1 MLELLGVGGIVGIAL
16 VVVFV
21 LLVMIIASR
30 YKTVSPD
37 EAMIITGAA
46 LGTKNVLTDESAR
59 KVKIIRGGGAFIVP
73 IVQQREHLSLLSH
86 KLDVSTPE
94 VYTSEGVPVLTD
106 GVAVIKIGSSV
117 EDVATAA
124 EQYLGKPD
132 EALRAEAREVL
143 EGHLRAI
150 LGTLT
155 VEEVYRNRDKFAQEV
170 QSVAARDLKKMGL
183 QIVSFTIKDVRDKN
197 GYLEALGRP
206 RIAAIKRDADIA
218 EAEATRDSRIKKA
231 DADEE
236 GQKAELIRDTN
247 VAQAT
252 RDRELKV
259 AAFKKDED
267 TARAAADL
275 AYAVQEA
282 SSQKAVVEEQMQV
295 ELVRKQREVDL
306 EKLEIERREKQYDSE
321 VKKKADADRYAVEQA
336 AEASKLQQIRSA
348 EARQFEIE
356 AEAKA
361 NAEAKRLDGLAV
373 GDATRAEG
381 LAEAE
386 VIRQRGLAEAEAKE
400 KLAEAFEKFG
410 EAAVLDLMAKMMP
423 ELAREIAKPLGSI
436 DRLTVVD
443 TGSGQGAGRVTN
455 TVAQLMATVPELAK
469 SIAGVDLSEVAK
481 RLTAAPAAS
490 PVSAPVSSTPASG
503 NGAPVEVIA
512 SVDAEGDEA

>member
-1 MLELLGVGGIVGIAL
+1 MLELLGVGGVVALAVIVAF
-16 VVVFV
+16 VF
-21 LLVMIIASR
+21 LVMLVASR

-46 LGTKNVLTDESAR
+46 LGGKNVLTDESAR
-59 KVKIIRGGGAFIVP
+59 KVKIVRGGGAFIVP

-86 KLDVSTPE
+86 KLDVMTPE
-94 VYTSEGVPVLTD
+94 VYTAEGVPVMTD
-106 GVAVIKIGSSV
+106 GVAVIKVGSSV

-124 EQYLGKPD
+124 EQFLGKPD
-132 EALRAEAREVL
+132 EELRAEAREVL

-218 EAEATRDSRIKKA
+218 EAEAIRDSRVKKA
-231 DADEE
+231 DADEA

-247 VAQAT
+247 VAEAT

-267 TARAAADL
+267 TAKAAADL

-306 EKLEIERREKQYDSE
+306 ENLEITRREKQYDSE
-321 VKKKADADRYAVEQA
+321 VKKKADADRYAVEQS
-336 AEASKLQQIRSA
+336 AEADKLRQMRRA

-361 NAEAKRLDGLAV
+361 NAEAKRLDGQAV
-373 GDATRAEG
+373 GDAARAEG
-381 LAEAE
+381 LARAE
-386 VIRQRGLAEAEAKE
+386 VTREQGLAEAEAKE

-410 EAAVLDLMAKMMP
+410 EAAVLDLLAKMMP
-423 ELAREIAKPLGSI
+423 QLAREIAMPLGSI
-436 DRLTVVD
+436 DKLTVVD

-455 TVAQLMATVPELAK
+455 TVAQLMATTPELVK
-469 SIAGVDLSEVAK
+469 SIAGVDLGAMAQRFADGAAK
-481 RLTAAPAAS
+481 PAAS
-490 PVSAPVSSTPASG
+490 APPAAAG
-503 NGAPVEVIA
+503 DGVPALVRPADELE
-512 SVDAEGDEA
+512 AE

>member
-1 MLELLGVGGIVGIAL
+1 MLELLGVGGVVALAIVVAL
-16 VVVFV
+16 VF
-21 LLVMIIASR
+21 LIMLVASR

-46 LGTKNVLTDESAR
+46 LGGKNVLTDESAR
-59 KVKIIRGGGAFIVP
+59 KVKIVRGGGAFIVP

-86 KLDVSTPE
+86 KLDVMTPE
-94 VYTSEGVPVLTD
+94 VYTAEGVPVMTD
-106 GVAVIKIGSSV
+106 GVAVIKVGSSV

-124 EQYLGKPD
+124 EQFLGKPD
-132 EALRAEAREVL
+132 EELRAEAREVL

-218 EAEATRDSRIKKA
+218 EAEATRDARIKKA
-231 DADEE
+231 NADEE
-236 GQKAELIRDTN
+236 GQKAELVRDTN
-247 VAQAT
+247 VAEAT

-267 TARAAADL
+267 TAKASADL
-275 AYAVQEA
+275 AYAIQEA
-282 SSQKAVVEEQMQV
+282 SSQRAVVEEQMQV

-336 AEASKLQQIRSA
+336 AEADKLRQMRQA

-361 NAEAKRLDGLAV
+361 RAEGA
-373 GDATRAEG
+373 RAEG
-381 LAEAE
+381 LADAE
-386 VIRQRGLAEAEAKE
+386 VIRERGLAEAEAKE

-410 EAAVLDLMAKMMP
+410 EAAVLDILAKMMP
-423 ELAREIAKPLGSI
+423 ELAREIAAPMASI
-436 DRLTVVD
+436 DKLTVVD
-443 TGSGQGAGRVTN
+443 TGSGEGAGRLSR
-455 TVAQLMATVPELAK
+455 TVADMMSTTPELIK
-469 SIAGVDLSEVAK
+469 GIAGVDLHALAQRFTSAPSESVAQ
-481 RLTAAPAAS
+481 AAGDGAPALLS
-490 PVSAPVSSTPASG
+490 PAP
-503 NGAPVEVIA
+503 
-512 SVDAEGDEA
+512 DAEAE

>member
-1 MLELLGVGGIVGIAL
+1 MIELFGIGGIVGIAIVVSL
-16 VVVFV
+16 VF
-21 LLVMIIASR
+21 LVMLVASR

-46 LGTKNVLTDESAR
+46 LGSKNVLTDESAR
-59 KVKIIRGGGAFIVP
+59 KVKIVRGGGAFIVP
-73 IVQQREHLSLLSH
+73 IVQQREHMSLLSH
-86 KLDVSTPE
+86 KLDVMTPE
-94 VYTSEGVPVLTD
+94 VYTAEGVPVMTD
-106 GVAVIKIGSSV
+106 GVAVIKVGSSV

-124 EQYLGKPD
+124 EQFLGKPD
-132 EALRAEAREVL
+132 EELRAEAREVL

-218 EAEATRDSRIKKA
+218 EAEATRDARIKKA
-231 DADEE
+231 NADEE
-236 GQKAELIRDTN
+236 GQKAELVRDTN
-247 VAQAT
+247 VAEANKEK
-252 RDRELKV
+252 ELKV
-259 AAFKKDED
+259 AAFKKEQD
-267 TARAAADL
+267 TAKAAADL
-275 AYAVQEA
+275 AYSVQEA
-282 SSQKAVVEEQMQV
+282 TSQRAVVEEQMQV

-336 AEASKLQQIRSA
+336 AEADKLRQVRRA

-361 NAEAKRLDGLAV
+361 RAEG
-373 GDATRAEG
+373 TRAEG

-386 VIRQRGLAEAEAKE
+386 VILQRGLAEAEAKE
-400 KLAEAFEKFG
+400 KLAEAFARYG
-410 EAAVLDLMAKMMP
+410 EAAVLDLLATMMP
-423 ELAREIAKPLGSI
+423 ALAREVAAPLASI
-436 DRLTVVD
+436 QKLTVVD
-443 TGSGQGAGRVTN
+443 TGGGQGVGRVTDS
-455 TVAQLMATVPELAK
+455 VANLMATTPELIK
-469 SIAGVDLSEVAK
+469 SLTGVDLLALAQQFGEEKPV
-481 RLTAAPAAS
+481 PAAS
-490 PVSAPVSSTPASG
+490 G
-503 NGAPVEVIA
+503 DGAPPALIEPPT
-512 SVDAEGDEA
+512 EADGA

>member
-1 MLELLGVGGIVGIAL
+1 MDMLIVAAIAIGTLLAIVL
-16 VVVFV
+16 
-21 LLVMIIASR
+21 IIASR

-46 LGTKNVLTDESAR
+46 LGGKNVLTDESAR
-59 KVKIIRGGGAFIVP
+59 KVKIVRGGGAFIVP

-86 KLDVSTPE
+86 KLDVMTPE
-94 VYTSEGVPVLTD
+94 VYTAEGVPVMTD
-106 GVAVIKIGSSV
+106 GVAVIKVGSSV

-124 EQYLGKPD
+124 EQFLGKPD
-132 EALRAEAREVL
+132 EELRAEAREVL

-218 EAEATRDSRIKKA
+218 EAEATRDARIKKA
-231 DADEE
+231 NADEE

-247 VAQAT
+247 VAEANKEK
-252 RDRELKV
+252 ELKV
-259 AAFKKDED
+259 AAFKKEQD
-267 TARAAADL
+267 TAKAAADL

-282 SSQKAVVEEQMQV
+282 SSQRAVVEEQMQV

-306 EKLEIERREKQYDSE
+306 EKLEIDRRERQYDSE
-321 VKKKADADRYAVEQA
+321 VKKKADAERYAVEQA
-336 AEASKLQQIRSA
+336 AEASKLQQMRRA

-361 NAEAKRLDGLAV
+361 RAEGA
-373 GDATRAEG
+373 RAEG

-410 EAAVLDLMAKMMP
+410 EAAVLDLLARMMP
-423 ELAREIAKPLGSI
+423 ELAREIAKPLASI
-436 DRLTVVD
+436 DRMTVVD
-443 TGSGQGAGRVTN
+443 TGSGMGANRVTN
-455 TVAQLMATVPELAK
+455 TVASLMATTPELVK
-469 SIAGVDLSEVAK
+469 SIAGVDLAALAQ
-481 RLTAAPAAS
+481 RLTAAPSTAS
-490 PVSAPVSSTPASG
+490 TG
-503 NGAPVEVIA
+503 DGAPPALVSPSA
-512 SVDAEGDEA
+512 DAGDEA

>member
-1 MLELLGVGGIVGIAL
+1 MIELFGIGGIVGIAIVVSL
-16 VVVFV
+16 VF
-21 LLVMIIASR
+21 LVMLVASR

-46 LGTKNVLTDESAR
+46 LGSKNVLTDESAR
-59 KVKIIRGGGAFIVP
+59 KVKIVRGGGAFIVP
-73 IVQQREHLSLLSH
+73 IVQQREHMSLLSH
-86 KLDVSTPE
+86 KLDVMTPE
-94 VYTSEGVPVLTD
+94 VYTAEGVPVMTD
-106 GVAVIKIGSSV
+106 GVAVIKVGSSV

-124 EQYLGKPD
+124 EQFLGKPD
-132 EALRAEAREVL
+132 EELRAEAREVL

-218 EAEATRDSRIKKA
+218 EAEATRDARIKKA
-231 DADEE
+231 NADEE
-236 GQKAELIRDTN
+236 GQKAELVRDTN
-247 VAQAT
+247 VAEANKEK
-252 RDRELKV
+252 ELKV
-259 AAFKKDED
+259 AAFKKEQD
-267 TARAAADL
+267 TAKAAADL
-275 AYAVQEA
+275 AYSVQEA
-282 SSQKAVVEEQMQV
+282 TSQRVVVEEQMQV

-336 AEASKLQQIRSA
+336 AEADKLRQMRRA

-361 NAEAKRLDGLAV
+361 KAEAKRLDGQAV

-386 VIRQRGLAEAEAKE
+386 VVLQRGLAEAEAKE
-400 KLAEAFEKFG
+400 KLAEAFARYG
-410 EAAVLDLMAKMMP
+410 EAAVLDLLATMMP
-423 ELAREIAKPLGSI
+423 ALAREVAAPLASI
-436 DRLTVVD
+436 QKLTVVD
-443 TGSGQGAGRVTN
+443 TGGGQGVGRVTDS
-455 TVAQLMATVPELAK
+455 VANLMATTPELIK
-469 SIAGVDLSEVAK
+469 SLTGVDLLALAQQFGETKPV
-481 RLTAAPAAS
+481 PAAS
-490 PVSAPVSSTPASG
+490 G
-503 NGAPVEVIA
+503 DGAPPTLLEPPTE
-512 SVDAEGDEA
+512 SDEL

>member
-1 MLELLGVGGIVGIAL
+1 MIELFGIGGIVGIAIVVSL
-16 VVVFV
+16 VF
-21 LLVMIIASR
+21 LVMLVASR

-46 LGTKNVLTDESAR
+46 LGSKNVLTDESAR
-59 KVKIIRGGGAFIVP
+59 KVKIVRGGGAFIVP
-73 IVQQREHLSLLSH
+73 IVQQREHMSLLSH
-86 KLDVSTPE
+86 KLDVMTPE
-94 VYTSEGVPVLTD
+94 VYTAEGVPVMTD
-106 GVAVIKIGSSV
+106 GVAVIKVGSSV

-124 EQYLGKPD
+124 EQFLGKPD
-132 EALRAEAREVL
+132 EELRAEAREVL

-218 EAEATRDSRIKKA
+218 EAEATRDARIKKA
-231 DADEE
+231 NADEE
-236 GQKAELIRDTN
+236 GQKAELVRDTN
-247 VAQAT
+247 VAEANKEK
-252 RDRELKV
+252 ELKV
-259 AAFKKDED
+259 AAFKKEQD
-267 TARAAADL
+267 TAKAAADL
-275 AYAVQEA
+275 AYSVQEA
-282 SSQKAVVEEQMQV
+282 TSQRAVVEEQMQV

-336 AEASKLQQIRSA
+336 AEADKLRQVRRA

-361 NAEAKRLDGLAV
+361 RAEG
-373 GDATRAEG
+373 TRAEG

-386 VIRQRGLAEAEAKE
+386 VILQRGLAEAEAKE
-400 KLAEAFEKFG
+400 KLAEAFARYG
-410 EAAVLDLMAKMMP
+410 EAAVLDLLATMMP
-423 ELAREIAKPLGSI
+423 ALAREVAAPLASI
-436 DRLTVVD
+436 QKLTVVD
-443 TGSGQGAGRVTN
+443 TGGGQGVGRVTDS
-455 TVAQLMATVPELAK
+455 VANLMATTPELIK
-469 SIAGVDLSEVAK
+469 SLTGVDLLALAQQFGETKPV
-481 RLTAAPAAS
+481 PAAS
-490 PVSAPVSSTPASG
+490 G
-503 NGAPVEVIA
+503 DGAPPTLLEPPTE
-512 SVDAEGDEA
+512 SDEL

>member
-1 MLELLGVGGIVGIAL
+1 MIELLGVGGVAALAIVVAL
-16 VVVFV
+16 VF
-21 LLVMIIASR
+21 LVMLVASR

-46 LGTKNVLTDESAR
+46 LGGKNVLTDDSGR
-59 KVKIIRGGGAFIVP
+59 RVKIIRGGGAFIVP
-73 IVQQREHLSLLSH
+73 IVQQRELLSLLSH

-94 VYTSEGVPVLTD
+94 VYTAEGVPVLTD
-106 GVAVIKIGSSV
+106 GVAVIKVGSSV

-132 EALRAEAREVL
+132 EALKAEAREVL

-231 DADEE
+231 NADEE
-236 GQKAELIRDTN
+236 GQKAELVRDTN
-247 VAQAT
+247 VAEAT
-252 RDRELKV
+252 KDKELKV
-259 AAFKKDED
+259 ASFKQEQD
-267 TARAAADL
+267 TAKAAADL
-275 AYAVQEA
+275 AYSVQEA

-336 AEASKLQQIRSA
+336 AEASKLQQMRRA

-361 NAEAKRLDGLAV
+361 NAEAKRLNGQAV

-386 VIRQRGLAEAEAKE
+386 VVRERGLAEAEAKE

-410 EAAVLDLMAKMMP
+410 EAAVLDLLAKMMP
-423 ELAREIAKPLGSI
+423 ELAREVAAPLASI
-436 DRLTVVD
+436 DSLTVVD
-443 TGSGQGAGRVTN
+443 TGAGQGAGRVTN
-455 TVAQLMATVPELAK
+455 TVAGLMATVPELAK
-469 SIAGVDLSEVAK
+469 SIAGVDLAQVAK
-481 RLTAAPAAS
+481 RLT
-490 PVSAPVSSTPASG
+490 STADAPASG
-503 NGAPVEVIA
+503 DGAPPALITPSSE
-512 SVDAEGDEA
+512 DAA

>member
-1 MLELLGVGGIVGIAL
+1 MLEILGVGGVVALAVIVAL
-16 VVVFV
+16 VF
-21 LLVMIIASR
+21 LIMLVASR

-46 LGTKNVLTDESAR
+46 LGGKNVLTDESAR
-59 KVKIIRGGGAFIVP
+59 KVKIVRGGGAFIVP

-86 KLDVSTPE
+86 KLDVTTPE
-94 VYTSEGVPVLTD
+94 VYTAEGVPVLTD
-106 GVAVIKIGSSV
+106 GVAVIKVGSSV

-218 EAEATRDSRIKKA
+218 EAEAIRDARVKKA
-231 DADEE
+231 VASEE

-247 VAQAT
+247 IAEAT

-259 AAFKKDED
+259 AEFKMSED
-267 TARAAADL
+267 TAKASADL

-282 SSQKAVVEEQMQV
+282 TSQKAVVEEQMQV

-306 EKLEIERREKQYDSE
+306 ENLEITRREKQYDSE

-336 AEASKLQQIRSA
+336 AEASKLQQMRRA

-361 NAEAKRLDGLAV
+361 NAEAKRLDGQAA
-373 GDATRAEG
+373 GDAARAEG

-410 EAAVLDLMAKMMP
+410 EAAVLDLLAKMMP
-423 ELAREIAKPLGSI
+423 RLAREIAAPLGSI
-436 DRLTVVD
+436 GQLTVVD
-443 TGSGQGAGRVTN
+443 TGSGQGAGRVTD
-455 TVAQLMATVPELAK
+455 TVAQLMATTPELVK
-469 SIAGVDLSEVAK
+469 SIAGVDLNALAQ
-481 RLTAAPAAS
+481 RLTSAPPDPAPAGDGS
-490 PVSAPVSSTPASG
+490 RQPPALLRPSDDG
-503 NGAPVEVIA
+503 
-512 SVDAEGDEA
+512 EAA

>member
-1 MLELLGVGGIVGIAL
+1 MLEILGTGGIVA
-16 VVVFV
+16 VVVIATVVFIV
-21 LLVMIIASR
+21 LLVASR

-46 LGTKNVLTDESAR
+46 LGGKNVLTDESAR
-59 KVKIIRGGGAFIVP
+59 KVKIVRGGGAFIVP

-86 KLDVSTPE
+86 KLDVMTPE
-94 VYTSEGVPVLTD
+94 VYTAEGVPVMTD
-106 GVAVIKIGSSV
+106 GVAVIKVGSSV

-124 EQYLGKPD
+124 EQFLGKPD

-197 GYLEALGRP
+197 GYLDALGRP
-206 RIAAIKRDADIA
+206 RIAAVKRDADIA
-218 EAEATRDSRIKKA
+218 EAEAIRDSRVKKA
-231 DADEE
+231 MADEE

-247 VAQAT
+247 VAEAT
-252 RDRELKV
+252 KEKELKV
-259 AAFKKDED
+259 AAFKQEQD
-267 TARAAADL
+267 TAKAAADL

-282 SSQKAVVEEQMQV
+282 TSQKAVVEEQMQV

-306 EKLEIERREKQYDSE
+306 EKLEIDRREKQYDSE

-336 AEASKLQQIRSA
+336 AEADKLRQMRRA
-348 EARQFEIE
+348 EAKQFEIE

-361 NAEAKRLDGLAV
+361 RAEG
-373 GDATRAEG
+373 TRAEG

-386 VIRQRGLAEAEAKE
+386 VIKQRGLAEAEAKE

-410 EAAVLDLMAKMMP
+410 EAAVLDLLAKMMP
-423 ELAREIAKPLGSI
+423 ELAREVAKPLASI
-436 DRLTVVD
+436 DSMTVVD
-443 TGSGQGAGRVTN
+443 TGSGQGVRRVTD
-455 TVAQLMATVPELAK
+455 TVAGLMATTPELVK
-469 SIAGVDLSEVAK
+469 SIAGVDLAALAQ
-481 RLTAAPAAS
+481 RLTADRQVPA
-490 PVSAPVSSTPASG
+490 TPASG
-503 NGAPVEVIA
+503 DGSTPLATGSAPPSLVEP
-512 SVDAEGDEA
+512 DDPDEA

>member
-1 MLELLGVGGIVGIAL
+1 MLELLGIGGIVGIAIVVSL
-16 VVVFV
+16 VF
-21 LLVMIIASR
+21 LVMLVASR

-46 LGTKNVLTDESAR
+46 LGSKNVLTDESAR
-59 KVKIIRGGGAFIVP
+59 KVKIVRGGGAFIVP
-73 IVQQREHLSLLSH
+73 IVQQREHMSLLSH
-86 KLDVSTPE
+86 KLDVMTPE
-94 VYTSEGVPVLTD
+94 VYTAEGVPVMTD
-106 GVAVIKIGSSV
+106 GVAVIKVGSSV

-124 EQYLGKPD
+124 EQFLGKPD
-132 EALRAEAREVL
+132 EELRAEAREVL

-218 EAEATRDSRIKKA
+218 EAEATRDARIKKA
-231 DADEE
+231 NADEE
-236 GQKAELIRDTN
+236 GQKAELVRDTN
-247 VAQAT
+247 VAEANKEK
-252 RDRELKV
+252 ELKV
-259 AAFKKDED
+259 AAFKKEQD
-267 TARAAADL
+267 TAKAAADL
-275 AYAVQEA
+275 AYSVQEA
-282 SSQKAVVEEQMQV
+282 TSQRVVVEEQMQV

-336 AEASKLQQIRSA
+336 AEADKLRQMRRA

-361 NAEAKRLDGLAV
+361 KAEAKRLDGQAV

-386 VIRQRGLAEAEAKE
+386 VVLQRGLAEAEAKE
-400 KLAEAFEKFG
+400 KLAEAFARYG
-410 EAAVLDLMAKMMP
+410 EAAVLDLLATMMP
-423 ELAREIAKPLGSI
+423 ALAREVAAPLASI
-436 DRLTVVD
+436 QKLTVVD
-443 TGSGQGAGRVTN
+443 TGGGQGVGRVTDS
-455 TVAQLMATVPELAK
+455 VANLMATTPELIK
-469 SIAGVDLSEVAK
+469 SLTGVDLLALAQQFGETKPV
-481 RLTAAPAAS
+481 PAAS
-490 PVSAPVSSTPASG
+490 G
-503 NGAPVEVIA
+503 DGAPPTLLEPPTEDI
-512 SVDAEGDEA
+512 EAG

>member
-1 MLELLGVGGIVGIAL
+1 MLEILGVGGVVALAVIVAL
-16 VVVFV
+16 VF
-21 LLVMIIASR
+21 LVMLVASR

-46 LGTKNVLTDESAR
+46 LGGKNVLTDESAR
-59 KVKIIRGGGAFIVP
+59 KVKIVRGGGAFIVP

-86 KLDVSTPE
+86 KLDVTTPE
-94 VYTSEGVPVLTD
+94 VYTAEGVPVLTD
-106 GVAVIKIGSSV
+106 GVAVIKVGSSV

-218 EAEATRDSRIKKA
+218 EAEAIRDARVRKA
-231 DADEE
+231 VAAEE

-247 VAQAT
+247 VAEAT

-259 AAFKKDED
+259 AAFKQDED
-267 TARAAADL
+267 TAKAAADL

-282 SSQKAVVEEQMQV
+282 TSQKAVVEEQMQV

-321 VKKKADADRYAVEQA
+321 VKKKADADRYAVEQS
-336 AEASKLQQIRSA
+336 AEAEKLRALRRA

-361 NAEAKRLDGLAV
+361 NAEAKRLDGQAV
-373 GDATRAEG
+373 GDAARAEG
-381 LAEAE
+381 LARAE
-386 VIRQRGLAEAEAKE
+386 VTREQGLAEAEAKE

-410 EAAVLDLMAKMMP
+410 EAAVLDLLAKMMP
-423 ELAREIAKPLGSI
+423 QLAREIAQPLGSI
-436 DRLTVVD
+436 GQLTVVD
-443 TGSGQGAGRVTN
+443 TGSGAGAGRVTN
-455 TVAQLMATVPELAK
+455 TVAELMATTPELVK
-469 SIAGVDLSEVAK
+469 SIAGVDLSALAQ
-481 RLTAAPAAS
+481 RLTAAPAEGRR
-490 PVSAPVSSTPASG
+490 APAGDGVRQPPAL
-503 NGAPVEVIA
+503 VEPT
-512 SVDAEGDEA
+512 DGEG

>member
-1 MLELLGVGGIVGIAL
+1 MLELLGIGGIVGIAIVVSL
-16 VVVFV
+16 VF
-21 LLVMIIASR
+21 LVMLVASR

-46 LGTKNVLTDESAR
+46 LGSKNVLTDESAR
-59 KVKIIRGGGAFIVP
+59 KVKIVRGGGAFIVP
-73 IVQQREHLSLLSH
+73 IVQQREHMSLLSH
-86 KLDVSTPE
+86 KLDVMTPE
-94 VYTSEGVPVLTD
+94 VYTAEGVPVMTD
-106 GVAVIKIGSSV
+106 GVAVIKVGSSV

-124 EQYLGKPD
+124 EQFLGKPD
-132 EALRAEAREVL
+132 EELRAEAREVL

-218 EAEATRDSRIKKA
+218 EAEATRDARIKKA
-231 DADEE
+231 NADEE
-236 GQKAELIRDTN
+236 GQKAELVRDTN
-247 VAQAT
+247 VAEANKEK
-252 RDRELKV
+252 ELKV
-259 AAFKKDED
+259 AAFKKEQD
-267 TARAAADL
+267 TAKAAADL
-275 AYAVQEA
+275 AYSVQEA
-282 SSQKAVVEEQMQV
+282 TSQRVVVEEQMQV

-336 AEASKLQQIRSA
+336 AEADKLRQMRRA

-361 NAEAKRLDGLAV
+361 KAEAKRLDGQAV

-386 VIRQRGLAEAEAKE
+386 VVLQRGLAEAEAKE
-400 KLAEAFEKFG
+400 KLAEAFARYG
-410 EAAVLDLMAKMMP
+410 EAAVLDLLATMMP
-423 ELAREIAKPLGSI
+423 ALAREVAAPLASI
-436 DRLTVVD
+436 QKLTVVD
-443 TGSGQGAGRVTN
+443 TGGGQGVGRVTDS
-455 TVAQLMATVPELAK
+455 VANLMATTPELIK
-469 SIAGVDLSEVAK
+469 SLTGVDLLALAQQFGETKPV
-481 RLTAAPAAS
+481 PAAS
-490 PVSAPVSSTPASG
+490 G
-503 NGAPVEVIA
+503 DGAPPTLLEPPTEA
-512 SVDAEGDEA
+512 DEL